1 MKSYG
6 IVETDDIVIGKVN
19 DMISYLKKIETEIKR
34 KETLDGVGREKETQE
49 IRKIILKL
57 KYEFIINEV
66 VYLKRNLNGDIS
78 LYLLDTD
85 LL

>member
-6 IVETDDIVIGKVN
+6 IVETDDIIIGKVN
-19 DMISYLKKIETEIKR
+19 DMISYLKKIQKEIP
-34 KETLDGVGREKETQE
+34 KEEKEYQE

-57 KYEFIINEV
+57 QYEFVINEV
-66 VYLKRNLNGDIS
+66 VYLKRNVNGDLV

>member
-1 MKSYG
+1 MKYG
-6 IVETDDIVIGKVN
+6 IVETDDIVIGKVK
-19 DMISYLKKIETEIKR
+19 DMISYLKKIETEIKNN
-34 KETLDGVGREKETQE
+34 KNLEEEEKESELQE

>member
-6 IVETDDIVIGKVN
+6 IVETDDIIIGKVN
-19 DMISYLKKIETEIKR
+19 DMISYLTKIQKEIP
-34 KETLDGVGREKETQE
+34 KEEKEYQE

-57 KYEFIINEV
+57 QYEFIINEV
-66 VYLKRNLNGDIS
+66 VYLKRNVNGDLV

>member
-1 MKSYG
+1 MKYG
-6 IVETDDIVIGKVN
+6 IVETDDIVIGKVK

-49 IRKIILKL
+49 IKKIILKL

>member
-1 MKSYG
+1 MKYG
-6 IVETDDIVIGKVN
+6 IVETDDIVIGKVK
-19 DMISYLKKIETEIKR
+19 DMISYLKKIETEIKNNNNL
-34 KETLDGVGREKETQE
+34 EEEEKESGLQE

>member
-1 MKSYG
+1 MKYG
-6 IVETDDIVIGKVN
+6 IVESDDIVIGKVK
-19 DMISYLKKIETEIKR
+19 DMISYLKKIETEIKNNNNL
-34 KETLDGVGREKETQE
+34 EEEEKESGLQE

>member
-1 MKSYG
+1 MKYG
-6 IVETDDIVIGKVN
+6 IVETDDIVIGKVK

>member
-1 MKSYG
+1 MKRYG
-6 IVETDDIVIGKVN
+6 IVETDDVIIGKVN
-19 DMISYLKKIETEIKR
+19 DVISYLKQIETEIKR

-57 KYEFIINEV
+57 QYEFIINEV
-66 VYLKRNLNGDIS
+66 VYLKRNSNDDLVV
-78 LYLLDTD
+78 YLLDTD

>member
-1 MKSYG
+1 MKYG
-6 IVETDDIVIGKVN
+6 IVETDDIVIGKVK
-19 DMISYLKKIETEIKR
+19 DMISYLKKIETEIKNNNNL
-34 KETLDGVGREKETQE
+34 EEEEKESGLQE

-66 VYLKRNLNGDIS
+66 VYLKMNLNGDIS